1 MCSLGGLHRRRN
13 LGVRGREQA
22 GDLVGQ
28 RLVGGEPGE
37 LALPEVEIAP
47 GQPVEIGA
55 RIGAGIVATTDG
67 RFVVFRGH
75 GCTIAHCL
83 GSIVTGT
90 RLLQALSP
98 SCRTAVSA
106 LMWPPRSERTFT
118 VREPE
123 ERSVMAEQAVL
134 EGGPKPAPV
143 VIKKYANRRL
153 YNTATS
159 AYVTLE
165 HLSQMVK
172 DKTDFVVYDA
182 KTGDEIT
189 RSVLTQIIF
198 EEESKGGQTLL
209 PIPFLRQLIS
219 FYGDSLQSVVP
230 QYLEMSMSQFARNQ
244 EQMRSYLQ
252 NAFGF
257 NPFQQFETMGK
268 QNMAMFEQAMRMF
281 NPFRAGQPGSKQPA
295 SGQQVPDQPG
305 PSQPGANGSEAA
317 RADTPAASGAAP
329 KEEVVIDDLKRK
341 LDELQNQLALLSKK
355 P

>member
-1 MCSLGGLHRRRN
+1 
-13 LGVRGREQA
+13 
-22 GDLVGQ
+22 
-28 RLVGGEPGE
+28 
-37 LALPEVEIAP
+37 
-47 GQPVEIGA
+47 
-55 RIGAGIVATTDG
+55 
-67 RFVVFRGH
+67 
-75 GCTIAHCL
+75 
-83 GSIVTGT
+83 
-90 RLLQALSP
+90 
-98 SCRTAVSA
+98 
-106 LMWPPRSERTFT
+106 
-118 VREPE
+118 
-123 ERSVMAEQAVL
+123 MAEQAVP

-219 FYGDSLQSVVP
+219 FYGDSLQGVVP

-244 EQMRSYLQ
+244 EQMRSYMQ

-281 NPFRAGQPGSKQPA
+281 NPFRAGQPGS
-295 SGQQVPDQPG
+295 GQPG
-305 PSQPGANGSEAA
+305 QAGQADQAQPMTNGQA
-317 RADTPAASGAAP
+317 TPNAETSGASNAAP
-329 KEEVVIDDLKRK
+329 QGEAVINDLKRK

>member
-1 MCSLGGLHRRRN
+1 
-13 LGVRGREQA
+13 
-22 GDLVGQ
+22 
-28 RLVGGEPGE
+28 
-37 LALPEVEIAP
+37 
-47 GQPVEIGA
+47 
-55 RIGAGIVATTDG
+55 
-67 RFVVFRGH
+67 
-75 GCTIAHCL
+75 
-83 GSIVTGT
+83 
-90 RLLQALSP
+90 
-98 SCRTAVSA
+98 
-106 LMWPPRSERTFT
+106 
-118 VREPE
+118 
-123 ERSVMAEQAVL
+123 MAEQAVP
-134 EGGPKPAPV
+134 EGGSKSAPV

-219 FYGDSLQSVVP
+219 FYGDSLQGVVP

-244 EQMRSYLQ
+244 EQMRSYLR
-252 NAFGF
+252 NTFGF

-268 QNMAMFEQAMRMF
+268 QNMAMFEQAMRVF
-281 NPFRAGQPGSKQPA
+281 NPFQAGKPAGTAPGT
-295 SGQQVPDQPG
+295 
-305 PSQPGANGSEAA
+305 ANGQDASRPEMSRPEA
-317 RADTPAASGAAP
+317 PAASTAP
-329 KEEVVIDDLKRK
+329 SQEDVVIDDLKRK